1 MYERREA
8 HTKKTRT
15 NCHTDEIH
23 ETKLIFLVVVSALRF
38 QNAKYIPL
46 VRFYFYAPVIAFLS
60 VIFKYSSE
68 Q

>member
-46 VRFYFYAPVIAFLS
+46 VRFYAPVMAFLS

-68 Q
+68 QQ